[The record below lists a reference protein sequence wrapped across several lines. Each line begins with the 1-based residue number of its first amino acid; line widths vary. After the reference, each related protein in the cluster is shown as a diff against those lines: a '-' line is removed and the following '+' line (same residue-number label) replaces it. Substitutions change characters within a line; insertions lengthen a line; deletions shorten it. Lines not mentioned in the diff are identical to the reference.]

1 MWNGRNLNL
10 TKAEILPDK
19 YNRQKEGQEILE
31 SLQNN
36 YCNYEPCT
44 LSQEKARKF
53 IMEVRVSE
61 KVVGPIVLV
70 S

>member
-31 SLQNN
+31 SLQ
-36 YCNYEPCT
+36 EQ
-44 LSQEKARKF
+44 L
-53 IMEVRVSE
+53 
-61 KVVGPIVLV
+61 L
-70 S
+70 